1 VFHHR
6 AFTGRSGGMFAFEG
20 LGSIYWH
27 MISKLM
33 LAIQENFF
41 SAYDQQSDPAAVK
54 ALGDL
59 YYRVRKGIGFN
70 KAPADYGAF
79 PADPYSHTPAHLG
92 AQQPG
97 MTGQVKE
104 EILTRFGE
112 LGVRISEGRVQFDV
126 ALLREVE
133 FIAQDTTF
141 RYLDTEGAW
150 QEIAVPARGLAFT
163 CWQVPVVYR
172 LVDSAASL
180 TLIDADD
187 EALHLQ
193 ELEIPKQIA
202 SDLFARNGRV
212 KRIELE
218 LLPSMLLAARD

>member
-1 VFHHR
+1 
-6 AFTGRSGGMFAFEG
+6 MFAFEG

-41 SAYDQQSDPAAVK
+41 CASGQEADPAAIR

-70 KAPADYGAF
+70 KSPADYGAF

-112 LGVRISEGRVQFDV
+112 LGLRISDGGVQFDV

-133 FIAQDTTF
+133 FTSEATTF
-141 RYLDTEGAW
+141 TYLDTQGAW
-150 QEIAVPARGLAFT
+150 QDLPVPARALAFT
-163 CWQVPVVYR
+163 CWQVPIVYR
-172 LVDSAASL
+172 LDDSESSLSLVDANSE
-180 TLIDADD
+180 TLDL
-187 EALHLQ
+187 EN
-193 ELEIPKQIA
+193 LEIPNEIA
-202 SDLFARNGRV
+202 RDLFARNGRI
-212 KRIELE
+212 KRIELSVV
-218 LLPSMLLAARD
+218 PAMLFDSGG